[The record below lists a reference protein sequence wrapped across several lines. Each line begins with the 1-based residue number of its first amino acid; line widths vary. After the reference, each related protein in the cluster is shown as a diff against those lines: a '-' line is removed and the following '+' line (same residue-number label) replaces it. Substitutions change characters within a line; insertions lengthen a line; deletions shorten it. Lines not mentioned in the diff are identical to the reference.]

1 MTSISDNFQLV
12 EAHTQIAVS
21 AKANANS
28 YRLSSLKRAYS
39 LEQVLQFACP
49 V

>member
-12 EAHTQIAVS
+12 EAHARIAMS
-21 AKANANS
+21 AKANANR
-28 YRLSSLKRAYS
+28 YHLSSLKRAYS
-39 LEQVLQFACP
+39 LEQVLHFACL